1 MTEAF
6 AAQDQLIP
14 PPLHTDQPT
23 PAGPVQRA
31 HLAATMPCFPATLR
45 PAQALASKASGG
57 SAEAQTSPAAP
68 SAHDR

>member
-1 MTEAF
+1 VTKAF

-31 HLAATMPCFPATLR
+31 HLPATMPYFLATLG
-45 PAQALASKASGG
+45 PVQALASKASAVP
-57 SAEAQTSPAAP
+57 AEAQTSAAGP